1 MSGKSKVT
9 PIAIVGAAECDL
21 GQVAPHVTP
30 WDLQAQATNRALAD
44 AGLKLSDID
53 GVFMSSSQARM
64 PAMNICEYLHLKPSV
79 YDSTGVGGASALTQM
94 IHAQAAI
101 HAGLCTTAL
110 IVYASTQRSATR
122 KVAAALEHFPFET
135 DYKPL
140 LPVGAYALAAQR
152 HMALYGTTPEQLAQI
167 AVSTRQWALRNPKA
181 WEKEPLSIDQVLGA
195 RRVSEPFGVRDC
207 CLVNDGGGAII
218 VTSAERA
225 RDMKKKPVHVLG
237 HGDEMSHRNISQME
251 ELTVTRAVESGAS
264 AYRMAGIGPQD
275 VDVAELYDCFSI
287 VPMMLL
293 EDLGFCKKG
302 EGGAFVADG
311 RTAPGGAMQVN
322 TSGGGLSYCHPGQYG
337 ILLLIEAAR
346 QIWGECGDRQIDDCE
361 IALVHANGGVLS
373 TQTTAILGRNPN

>member
-1 MSGKSKVT
+1 
-9 PIAIVGAAECDL
+9 
-21 GQVAPHVTP
+21 
-30 WDLQAQATNRALAD
+30 
-44 AGLKLSDID
+44 
-53 GVFMSSSQARM
+53 
-64 PAMNICEYLHLKPSV
+64 
-79 YDSTGVGGASALTQM
+79 
-94 IHAQAAI
+94 
-101 HAGLCTTAL
+101 
-110 IVYASTQRSATR
+110 
-122 KVAAALEHFPFET
+122 
-135 DYKPL
+135 
-140 LPVGAYALAAQR
+140 
-152 HMALYGTTPEQLAQI
+152 
-167 AVSTRQWALRNPKA
+167 
-181 WEKEPLSIDQVLGA
+181 
-195 RRVSEPFGVRDC
+195 
-207 CLVNDGGGAII
+207 
-218 VTSAERA
+218 
-225 RDMKKKPVHVLG
+225 VLG

-311 RTAPGGAMQVN
+311 RTAPGGAMPVN